1 MARLLVLYNPPESQA
16 AFEKHYFEIH
26 AGLAKKFPGVR
37 SYTVSR
43 GPVMRVSGRPG
54 PYSFIAELTF
64 DSVDDIRAA
73 LAGPE
78 GQASGADMPNF
89 AGAGYTVLMYES
101 DEV

>member
-1 MARLLVLYNPPESQA
+1 MAKLLVLYNPPEDLA
-16 AFEKHYFEIH
+16 AFESHYFGVH
-26 AGLAKKFPGVR
+26 VGLAKRFPGVR

-43 GPVMRVSGRPG
+43 GPVMKVSGKPG
-54 PYSFIAELTF
+54 PFGFIAELTF

-89 AGAGYTVLMYES
+89 AGAGYQVLMYES
-101 DEV
+101 SEC